1 LLALVPHRKLMVGVH
16 NIKVGA
22 VLTHQGSLLGWVRPK
37 ALLLWA
43 PVGLFLVRCRLVGI
57 AGRAEFR
64 CATLTAITM
73 VDEGLV
79 FLAVVAQGLI
89 LQWFFFLY
97 MEINS
102 HTYMHIFLPH
112 NTPAR

>member
-16 NIKVGA
+16 GA

-43 PVGLFLVRCRLVGI
+43 PVGLILVRCRLVGI

-89 LQWFFFLY
+89 LQWFFFV
-97 MEINS
+97 
-102 HTYMHIFLPH
+102 HGD
-112 NTPAR
+112 

>member
-1 LLALVPHRKLMVGVH
+1 
-16 NIKVGA
+16 
-22 VLTHQGSLLGWVRPK
+22 
-37 ALLLWA
+37 
-43 PVGLFLVRCRLVGI
+43 VGI